1 MTLSGLVD
9 LACADPGLARALERA
24 RTDTEVVAPA
34 SLWPI
39 LAAALS
45 RRIRADGG
53 GAVLAVTATGR
64 EAEDLT
70 AALSSLLGPGRVA
83 HFPAWETL
91 PHEKLSPR
99 SDTVGQRLAVLRR
112 LVHPDASVGRGGAP
126 GVGSGG
132 AGDGSGGAGGGGTLD
147 VVVPPVRAVL
157 QPMVSGLADLEPV
170 RLESGED
177 ADMDEVVRK
186 LVDAGYHR
194 V

>member
-112 LVHPDASVGRGGAP
+112 LVHPDASDVRAGAPGDGSGDAGRGGA
-126 GVGSGG
+126 
-132 AGDGSGGAGGGGTLD
+132 LD
-147 VVVPPVRAVL
+147 VVVTPVRAVL

-177 ADMDEVVRK
+177 A
-186 LVDAGYHR
+186 
-194 V
+194 

>member
-1 MTLSGLVD
+1 
-9 LACADPGLARALERA
+9 
-24 RTDTEVVAPA
+24 PA

-112 LVHPDASVGRGGAP
+112 LVHPVAADVRAGAP
-126 GVGSGG
+126 GDGAGDGGVGSG
-132 AGDGSGGAGGGGTLD
+132 DSGRGGTLD
-147 VVVPPVRAVL
+147 VVVTPVRAVL

-186 LVDAGYHR
+186 LV
-194 V
+194 